1 MEDKVKELL
10 NQLEDGVKAVFDS
23 EKYKKYLRTM
33 SSFHNY
39 SFNNAMLIY
48 MQSPDSTMVAGYN
61 TWKKLNRYVMKG
73 EKGITILAPCG
84 FSSYIEKDKIDSN
97 TNKPVLNPA
106 TGEIEKVRIPV
117 NPNRFRAV
125 HVFDISQTKGE
136 PIMLSLVEEL
146 KGSVNDYLCF
156 LEVIKEISAYKIV
169 FTDIEGS
176 TKGYCDFRNKTIAIK
191 TGMDEKQIVKTAI
204 HEIAHT
210 LLHGKDDKYNNEI
223 ERRSAEVQAESVA
236 YIVCNHFGIDTSEY
250 SFGYIANWSKNK
262 KTEELKESLS
272 IIQKTSNLIISNIS
286 DCYREMNLT
295 QENVNNRKSLK
306 DIENQVE
313 DYKKNMVFSMEKQIH
328 SNNNREL
335 RFTYVPV
342 EHK

>member
-39 SFNNAMLIY
+39 SFNNAMLIH
-48 MQSPDSTMVAGYN
+48 MQSPDSTMVAGFN

-84 FSSYIEKDKIDSN
+84 FNSYIEKDKIDSN

-117 NPNRFRAV
+117 NANRFRTV

-136 PIMLSLVEEL
+136 PLMLSLVEEL
-146 KGSVNDYLCF
+146 KGSVNDYICF
-156 LEVIKEISAYKIV
+156 LEVLKEMSAYKIV

-176 TKGYCDFRNKTIAIK
+176 TKGYCDFRNKIIAIK

-204 HEIAHT
+204 HEIAHS

-223 ERRSAEVQAESVA
+223 ERRAAEVQAESVA

-250 SFGYIANWSKNK
+250 SFGYIANWSKDK
-262 KTEELKESLS
+262 KIEELRESLS
-272 IIQKTSNLIISNIS
+272 IIQKTSDLIINNINDS
-286 DCYREMNLT
+286 HKELNLCKET
-295 QENVNNRKSLK
+295 INERKSLQ
-306 DIENQVE
+306 DI
-313 DYKKNMVFSMEKQIH
+313 KKQIKEYKQ
-328 SNNNREL
+328 NNAFVQNNIMIKKDNMETR
-335 RFTYVPV
+335 
-342 EHK
+342 